1 VAASVLDAP
10 IVLGVPIAQAIAWV
24 GTHADNNRKPEA
36 AERCR
41 RLANALG
48 QAAEIEIRV
57 PAVHVLCQAIDYLR
71 GDTRIPERPSSTL
84 ELEAAA
90 ELQRIVDLLK
100 GARFRGDELV
110 EAGAQ
115 RLVTGSIHLVTGNP
129 AQEIERVA
137 KILGV

>member
-1 VAASVLDAP
+1 MSPLDAP
-10 IVLGVPIAQAIAWV
+10 IILGVPIAQAIAWV
-24 GTHADNNRKPEA
+24 GTHADTNRSPEA

-48 QAAEIEIRV
+48 KAEEIEIRV

-71 GDTRIPERPSSTL
+71 GDTREPKRPSTSA
-84 ELEAAA
+84 EISAAA

-115 RLVTGSIHLVTGNP
+115 RLVTGTIHLVTGNP